1 MNNQWYIG
9 QKVVALRSTSCRT
22 IIKGNTYTVSDVSE
36 CQCGTCLHILGVG
49 QYMSNCCSWCED
61 LLPFGWQ
68 QGPSKHFRPIDA
80 LTETMERIERE
91 GAPVEHPELLP
102 A

>member
-1 MNNQWYIG
+1 
-9 QKVVALRSTSCRT
+9 
-22 IIKGNTYTVSDVSE
+22 
-36 CQCGTCLHILGVG
+36 
-49 QYMSNCCSWCED
+49 MSNCCSWCED